1 MAANYYKY
9 NATMGDRTYF
19 TSVVNT
25 SSGSAKRYFS
35 NIESEIYFGNKEME
49 DIYQFEFGIDEK
61 ILPIY
66 GYNCFYATE
75 LVSGQRIVQGQFV
88 VNYTDSKMIQSV
100 LGSIEDSVYREIS
113 DEDYFPGG
121 DLHHAIYDKQFDI
134 MIGYGYYN
142 VKDKHTY
149 NATSQ
154 TIIGAKISGMHK
166 VLDTTGQPILEVFT
180 FMAKDFIEENITEA
194 STGKAEEPKKEE
206 TKKEPNKTQYAY
218 VCSNETNAT
227 EREANLKI
235 AKNNNCDHIV
245 HSLYFH
251 EGLIKLSIYAER
263 VSTSNKADIKKFSL
277 IEGALEINDK
287 LSDTVVVPVFNFTSV
302 AESSATIQL
311 EAKFFTLLLENEE
324 KYNGKINCTLRYV
337 CEIESDNGT
346 MEKKTIIYDGAVL
359 CL

>member
-9 NATMGDRTYF
+9 NATMDDRTYF

-25 SSGSAKRYFS
+25 SGGKSKRYFS
-35 NIESEIYFGNKEME
+35 NIESEIYFGNEEME

-61 ILPIY
+61 VLPIY
-66 GYNCFYATE
+66 GYNCYYASE

-88 VNYTDSKMIQSV
+88 VNYTDTMLIQRV
-100 LGSIEDSVYREIS
+100 LGSIDDSIYREIS
-113 DEDYFPGG
+113 SEDYFPGG

-154 TIIGAKISGMHK
+154 TIVGAKITGMHK

-194 STGKAEEPKKEE
+194 STGKTEEPKKEE
-206 TKKEPNKTQYAY
+206 PKKEKPIVKRSYY
-218 VCSNETNAT
+218 CSNELNAA
-227 EREANLKI
+227 ERETNLKL
-235 AKNNNCDHIV
+235 AKENKSDHIV
-245 HSLYFH
+245 HSLYFDR
-251 EGLIKLSIYAER
+251 GLINISIYAEK
-263 VSTSNKADIKKFSL
+263 VKTSNKADIKEIKL

-302 AESSATIQL
+302 STSSASIQL
-311 EAKFFTLLLENEE
+311 EAKFFTLLLENEK
-324 KYNGKINCTLRYV
+324 KYNGKINCTLRYI
-337 CEIESDNGT
+337 CEIESDSGV
-346 MEKKTIIYDGAVL
+346 MEKRVIVYEGAVL
-359 CL
+359 HL

>member
-1 MAANYYKY
+1 MTANYYKY

-25 SSGSAKRYFS
+25 TGGKSKRYFS

-75 LVSGQRIVQGQFV
+75 LVSGNRIVQGQFV

-100 LGSIEDSVYREIS
+100 LSSIDDSIYREIS

-142 VKDKHTY
+142 VKDKETY

-180 FMAKDFIEENITEA
+180 FMAKDFIEENITLA
-194 STGKAEEPKKEE
+194 STGSSSSSTTTTTKDKNKVKFDFVFSDLYNAGEIEKNSAKASESKCEHFIYNL
-206 TKKEPNKTQYAY
+206 TYAQ
-218 VCSNETNAT
+218 
-227 EREANLKI
+227 
-235 AKNNNCDHIV
+235 
-245 HSLYFH
+245 
-251 EGLIKLSIYAER
+251 GLITFMMKTEDGKDITLVDGSVEITDTLS
-263 VSTSNKADIKKFSL
+263 STTL
-277 IEGALEINDK
+277 
-287 LSDTVVVPVFNFTSV
+287 PVLDFTSV
-302 AESSATIQL
+302 SKSSATIQI
-311 EAKFFTLLLENEE
+311 ES
-324 KYNGKINCTLRYV
+324 KYSNLILNNKDKNKLNCTIT
-337 CEIESDNGT
+337 CKIKMPTSSGT
-346 MEKKTIIYDGAVL
+346 VQQQTVKFEDAILHI
-359 CL
+359 